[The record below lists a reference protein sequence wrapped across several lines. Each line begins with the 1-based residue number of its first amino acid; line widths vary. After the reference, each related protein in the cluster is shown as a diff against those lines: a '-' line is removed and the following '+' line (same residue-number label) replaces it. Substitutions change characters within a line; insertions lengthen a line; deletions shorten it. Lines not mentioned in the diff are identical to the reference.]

1 MKDYN
6 KLTTR
11 STNYLKNNP
20 KPTPKKMPKKNK
32 CKNTPKSKAEGAKK
46 AKKGPMEAPLTNQKA
61 AGGGRVILSQD
72 QWHNLICTGISESI
86 DANMK
91 NQEAIASHNER

>member
-20 KPTPKKMPKKNK
+20 KPTPKKMPKK
-32 CKNTPKSKAEGAKK
+32 S
-46 AKKGPMEAPLTNQKA
+46 TNQKA
-61 AGGGRVILSQD
+61 AGGGSVILMCK
-72 QWHNLICTGISESI
+72 LL
-86 DANMK
+86 
-91 NQEAIASHNER
+91 